1 MLRKSYFC
9 RRLDPVPLA
18 GVGAFLLLSALFS
31 GYETAFFSQSR
42 AQIDTF
48 YEQHKR
54 QPWAHWLRYFS
65 ECPETLLSVI
75 LIGNT
80 LANLGI
86 TLLLFYIGRSAGT
99 PYGEAVS
106 AGVALA
112 LIVFVGEIL
121 PKSLAIAHPKAFLRA
136 GTPVV
141 QVVFWLVYP
150 IGRLLEKLW
159 NQVEQRWQ
167 PTSARESLSQIID
180 ALPAQVSPPTEKRV
194 LKNLLLLRTLP
205 VKAFM
210 LSRMDMQA
218 VPINLSWS
226 ELKAALASIPYIRV
240 PVYRESLDDIAGVLL
255 LKDLL
260 PHWQKEELSNWQ
272 ALIRPV
278 YFVPELKNAYEL
290 LLEFKNR
297 RQHVAIVVDEFGS
310 VAGIISLQRLLEV
323 IFGYGEEEEP
333 AAEALYSVEAD
344 GAITFQAQVPLVMVQ
359 ELLGLPTDFFQEE
372 EVRTAEN
379 LAEFLLSLAQRIP
392 QQGEVFFYR
401 DYAFE
406 VVESHPHRIER
417 IRAYRVV
424 SEPPSET
431 ESLPS
436 LGNAQS
442 GAV

>member
-1 MLRKSYFC
+1 M
-9 RRLDPVPLA
+9 
-18 GVGAFLLLSALFS
+18 GAFLLLSALFS

-42 AQIDTF
+42 AQLDALCAQ
-48 YEQHKR
+48 YKR
-54 QPWAHWLRYFS
+54 RPWAHWLGYFS
-65 ECPETLLSVI
+65 AYPETLLSVI
-75 LIGNT
+75 LVGNT

-86 TLLLFYIGRSAGT
+86 TLLLFYIGRASGT
-99 PYGEAVS
+99 PYGETLFA
-106 AGVALA
+106 AVALA
-112 LIVFVGEIL
+112 LIVLVGEIL
-121 PKSLAIAHPKAFLRA
+121 PKSLAVARPKAFLRMA
-136 GTPVV
+136 TPVV

-150 IGRLLEKLW
+150 VGQLLERLW
-159 NQVEQRWQ
+159 NWLEQRWK
-167 PTSARESLSQIID
+167 PIPSRENLSQIID
-180 ALPAQVSPPTEKRV
+180 TLPAQVSPPTEKRV

-218 VPINLSWS
+218 VSYQLSWP
-226 ELKAALASIPYIRV
+226 ELKAALTAIPYIRV

-260 PHWQKEELSNWQ
+260 PHWQKEDLTNWQ

-323 IFGYGEEEEP
+323 VFGYGEEEEP
-333 AAEALYSVEAD
+333 PTEALYHIASD
-344 GAITFQAQVPLVMVQ
+344 GSITFQAQVPLVMVQ

-392 QQGEVFFYR
+392 QRGEVFFYR

-417 IRAYRVV
+417 VRAYRSVPV
-424 SEPPSET
+424 PPTSP

-436 LGNAQS
+436 VGNAQDGS
-442 GAV
+442 V